1 MQDYKQLLEAAKPT
15 LDIPYQADGPPL
27 GAIFDA
33 DVSGGGLLLGGK
45 RKRGVMEGQAV
56 SS

>member
-45 RKRGVMEGQAV
+45 RKRGAMEGQAV